1 MVKDNKKISKLV
13 SPPVDVPETSSVP
26 DSVVASVVG
35 PVVGPAVVAPAV
47 VAPAVVAPAVVAPA
61 VVAPAV
67 VAPAVV
73 AKTLDL
79 DLLIPNKYP
88 SVFSTKYGVPPLP
101 IVDISIYNDDLTQH
115 EANVIS
121 EEKVHIPPPPPVLT
135 ALPAP
140 VGPKVAE
147 APVVIEDANNICIP
161 FPKSKAVDDI
171 IFCCT
176 M

>member
-35 PVVGPAVVAPAV
+35 PVVG
-47 VAPAVVAPAVVAPA
+47 
-61 VVAPAV
+61 PAV